1 MAANNT
7 LLQLRHRIDAIDSEV
22 LTLLNARAQCA
33 EEVAI
38 AKKAELDKE
47 LADLANK
54 EGKTEKQEVCFYRP
68 EREAQILHRMV
79 EENKGPLRDEQVT
92 KIYRDII
99 SSCLALEECLKIAY
113 LGPAGTFTQKATHKH
128 FGDWV
133 ETLPQESI
141 SNVFQEVEVGR
152 AHYGVVPIENSTGG
166 IVSHTLDR
174 FIKSPLYICGEIQLP
189 IHQNLLS
196 LSRDWQSVTQVYS
209 HQQSLTQCQNWLK
222 SNLPNAL
229 LTAVASNAE
238 AAKMASNDANCAA
251 ISSIEAAEIYQVP
264 VIQQRIEDLAN
275 NTTRFIVI
283 AKHDN
288 LPSGYDKTSLLI
300 SAKNQSGALFALLK
314 PLAKYGLD
322 MSRIES
328 RPSQSTNWEYV
339 FFLDIDGHAQDSNVQ
354 AALAELEQQAD
365 LLRILGSYPVAIQ

>member
-22 LTLLNARAQCA
+22 LTLLNARAKCA

-38 AKKAELDKE
+38 AKQAERHDTP
-47 LADLANK
+47 ADTEDN
-54 EGKTEKQEVCFYRP
+54 TEKQEVCFYRP
-68 EREAQILHRMV
+68 EREAQILQRMMQ
-79 EENKGPLRDEQVT
+79 ENQGPLRDEQVT

-99 SSCLALEECLKIAY
+99 SSCLALEECLKVAY
-113 LGPAGTFTQKATHKH
+113 LGPAGTYTQKATHKH

-133 ETLPQESI
+133 DTLPQESI
-141 SNVFQEVEVGR
+141 SNVFQEVEIGR

-174 FIKSPLYICGEIQLP
+174 FIKSPLHICGEIQLP

-196 LSRDWQSVTQVYS
+196 LSLDWQSVTHVYS
-209 HQQSLTQCQNWLK
+209 HQQSLTQCQHWLK
-222 SNLPNAL
+222 KHLPHAT

-238 AAKMASNDANCAA
+238 AAKMASNDTSSAA
-251 ISSIEAAEIYQVP
+251 IASTEAAEIYQVP
-264 VIQQRIEDLAN
+264 IIQQRIEDLAN

-283 AKHDN
+283 AKQDN
-288 LPSGYDKTSLLI
+288 LPSGYDKTSLLV

-314 PLAKYGLD
+314 PLAKHGLD

-328 RPSQSTNWEYV
+328 RPSQSANWEYV
-339 FFLDIDGHAQDSNVQ
+339 FFLDINGHAQDSNVKT
-354 AALAELEQQAD
+354 ALAELKEQAD